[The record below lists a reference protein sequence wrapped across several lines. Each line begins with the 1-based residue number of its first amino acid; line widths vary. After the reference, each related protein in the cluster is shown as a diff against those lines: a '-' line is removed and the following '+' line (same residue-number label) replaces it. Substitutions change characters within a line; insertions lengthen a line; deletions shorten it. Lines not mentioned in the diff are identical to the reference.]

1 MIIHTTKNFRSK
13 MNHIRLM
20 LLTVILTVSFA
31 ATADFKNIL
40 LLANQGDAIAQN
52 TLGDMYNEGK
62 GVAQDFTEAVRLYKL
77 SANQGNA
84 FAQYNL
90 GNMYSFGKG
99 VAQNLTEAG
108 RLYQLSEHHFDTVTQ
123 NQPKLLQNQ
132 VTKAKIHEPKKTI
145 VQITKN
151 DPLNIRD

>member
-123 NQPKLLQNQ
+123 NHPKLLKNQ
-132 VTKAKIHEPKKTI
+132 LTKAKTQEPKKKI
-145 VQITKN
+145 VTVTEN